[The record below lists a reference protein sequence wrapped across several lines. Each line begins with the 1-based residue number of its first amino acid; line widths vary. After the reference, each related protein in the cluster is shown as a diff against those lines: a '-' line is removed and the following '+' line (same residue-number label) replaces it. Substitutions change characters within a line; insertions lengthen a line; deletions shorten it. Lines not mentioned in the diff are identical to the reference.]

1 LFRCTGSLLVVEKNG
16 KYAASDVFVRFSVA
30 VVLLLCDYHY
40 FKRLKSDYGNLF
52 ASSDGFTAKQ
62 LVSFMTNLLYQF
74 MFLHFLY
81 FIMLKTGKV
90 AKMLNRFCEAFQ
102 MLTSARLWN
111 NYVFSVC
118 ASAYILI
125 MSIMLYRSNRRT
137 QNFLPIMCYVIIDT
151 FATSC
156 SFQIIYFVKL
166 LQQLSTE
173 MNKKI
178 RAINRK
184 SDVADLFFLQN
195 AQINLFELQEELQ
208 SVYGF
213 TALITIF
220 DHGLYFVTDCSDMVA
235 FFVRF
240 YYSESDT
247 YTMVNKIWVYLMWAC
262 LDLCFALWLIFA
274 CAKTEIQVHQNFMK

>member
-1 LFRCTGSLLVVEKNG
+1 MGNTRPLVFLF
-16 KYAASDVFVRFSVA
+16 ASVWRWCL

-52 ASSDGFTAKQ
+52 SSSVGFTAKQ
-62 LVSFMTNLLYQF
+62 MVSFMTNLLYQF

-81 FIMLKTGKV
+81 FIILKTAKV
-90 AKMLNRFCEAFQ
+90 ASILNRFCEAFKI
-102 MLTSARLWN
+102 MTSARLWN
-111 NYVFSVC
+111 NYIFSVC

-125 MSIMLYRSNRRT
+125 MSIMVYRSNRRT

-178 RAINRK
+178 RA

-195 AQINLFELQEELQ
+195 AQTKLFELQEELQ
-208 SVYGF
+208 S
-213 TALITIF
+213 LPPLKPC
-220 DHGLYFVTDCSDMVA
+220 HPLCSP
-235 FFVRF
+235 
-240 YYSESDT
+240 T
-247 YTMVNKIWVYLMWAC
+247 
-262 LDLCFALWLIFA
+262 
-274 CAKTEIQVHQNFMK
+274 Q